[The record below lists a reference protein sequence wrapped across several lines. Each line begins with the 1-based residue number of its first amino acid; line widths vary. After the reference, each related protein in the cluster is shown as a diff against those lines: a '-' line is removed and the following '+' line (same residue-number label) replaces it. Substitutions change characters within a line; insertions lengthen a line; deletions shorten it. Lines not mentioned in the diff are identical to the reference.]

1 MKISIHLTYLVASS
15 VCFNGILAKEG
26 GTPSIIAS
34 IALARATSLS
44 SKTKT
49 TVTNKNKNNNNNNAI
64 IENNNKKPAFFS
76 NSVINTVPRGGACSD
91 SDPALFA
98 KIATT
103 TIAESVV
110 LLGVLLTS
118 VKLSDTTFPGSSI
131 IPSIYNLPLL
141 ELIASFMVIFGSSFF
156 GALVDG
162 SLSAAT
168 NQALNPSKVLGDP
181 NWYANLKKPSW
192 NPPGWIFPIMWL
204 LVSKPTQLS
213 ALSRIL
219 KYGNGTGGAVTSST
233 TYHLLALFVYT
244 THLALGDV
252 SEIYTICMQ
261 CEYFLIIMHR
271 QSFS

>member
-1 MKISIHLTYLVASS
+1 MKISIHLTYLVASLS
-15 VCFNGILAKEG
+15 FNGILAKEG
-26 GTPSIIAS
+26 GVPSIISS

-44 SKTKT
+44 SKT
-49 TVTNKNKNNNNNNAI
+49 TVTNNKKTDIIGKKNKN
-64 IENNNKKPAFFS
+64 KPAFFS
-76 NSVINTVPRGGACSD
+76 TSVSVDTTSIINTVPRGGACSD
-91 SDPALFA
+91 SDSALFA
-98 KIATT
+98 KITTT

-118 VKLSDTTFPGSSI
+118 VKLSETTFPGSSM

-181 NWYANLKKPSW
+181 NWYANLKKPTW

-204 LVSKPTQLS
+204 LISKPTQLS
-213 ALSRIL
+213 AVSRIL

-233 TYHLLALFVYT
+233 TSHLLALFVYT

-252 SEIYTICMQ
+252 SKERTV
-261 CEYFLIIMHR
+261 
-271 QSFS
+271 